1 MSSTGLEDQ
10 ANKLDQQQ
18 QFGISTVNNGKF
30 ANSLPVNFDLNND
43 SSLVSDANL
52 ASTSKA
58 AAAAAIKDTNDE
70 QQQKQQ
76 EQQEQQQPAMTVA
89 KYTGDNQL
97 EARYGHVSLTE
108 PKLEPMLGG
117 GCELQGKTN
126 EFPVANSCCCCSDEV
141 SGHLDTM
148 QDELDSLKDLL
159 RGEGVSIDQNMLL
172 GVSNRY
178 WEYNLSSCLA

>member
-58 AAAAAIKDTNDE
+58 AAAAIKDTNDE

-108 PKLEPMLGG
+108 PKLEPMLGVVAS
-117 GCELQGKTN
+117 CKARLTSFRLQILVV
-126 EFPVANSCCCCSDEV
+126 VAV
-141 SGHLDTM
+141 TKYLDIWIRCKM
-148 QDELDSLKDLL
+148 S
-159 RGEGVSIDQNMLL
+159 SI
-172 GVSNRY
+172 R
-178 WEYNLSSCLA
+178 